1 MAVVNRKRNKSL
13 THKLKRA
20 VAFAGWLR
28 NIGAREKITAKTLRS
43 KQVILD

>member
-1 MAVVNRKRNKSL
+1 MAVLNRKRNKSV
-13 THKLKRA
+13 THKLKRTL
-20 VAFAGWLR
+20 AFASWRR